1 MNRVVFFFINLKSYA
16 VAKKPSDAAT
26 TTTNHLA
33 DAQRTPE
40 VFADVV
46 FVVTTDV
53 LVVDVVEEGLAGVSV
68 VVVVVVGALVVVGVG
83 VAPSSGG
90 A

>member
-1 MNRVVFFFINLKSYA
+1 M
-16 VAKKPSDAAT
+16 
-26 TTTNHLA
+26 A

-68 VVVVVVGALVVVGVG
+68 VVVVVVGALVVVGVVGVVGALVVVGVG